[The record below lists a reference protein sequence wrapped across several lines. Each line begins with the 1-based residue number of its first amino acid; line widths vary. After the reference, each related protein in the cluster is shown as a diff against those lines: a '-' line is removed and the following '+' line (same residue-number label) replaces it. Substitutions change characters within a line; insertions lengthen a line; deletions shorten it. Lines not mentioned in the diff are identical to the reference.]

1 MTNKEKQEA
10 ENICGMIEEIKK
22 GIVNAVKKCSQTEAS
37 AIDLYTA
44 MMMAT
49 ADFISAYC
57 ESTGLPKVEATKR
70 FTQELPSLVADI
82 NHAGN

>member
-22 GIVNAVKKCSQTEAS
+22 GIVNAAKKCSQTEAS
-37 AIDLYTA
+37 AADLYTA

-49 ADFISAYC
+49 ADFISAYSK
-57 ESTGLPKVEATKR
+57 STACR
-70 FTQELPSLVADI
+70 
-82 NHAGN
+82 AGSRQSDSHKCCRVW